1 MEAWCY
7 SVSLLTRVR
16 EWSRFQAWN
25 RRAVE
30 MSAGLREFMKGGAAN
45 YLSALTMAVGLTV
58 HWMLFF

>member
-16 EWSRFQAWN
+16 GWSRFHAWN
-25 RRAVE
+25 RSAVGL
-30 MSAGLREFMKGGAAN
+30 SAGLWGFMKGGAAN

-58 HWMLFF
+58 HGMLFF